1 MVIKSFSFTAS
12 LLLPLVLSSSTNFQ
26 APSFFTD
33 ATPFFNFQQ
42 MRSTLT
48 GTTAPTTYYVS
59 GEGSDTNTGL
69 STSSPFRTIQQAANL
84 TKPGDTVLIMNGV
97 YTNSDPWGQV
107 ILITRS
113 GTANAWIKF
122 QAYSGHSP
130 KLKHNGWNGIL
141 IRDGAS
147 YIEINGLEVE
157 GNNNNVTLEYAM
169 SQKSNGL
176 NPLTNGN
183 CIHIDGR
190 QNGHPHHINI
200 LNNKV
205 HGCGGGGI
213 AVVQADYVKVD
224 NNEVFNN
231 AWYSV
236 YANSGISFYQSWNHS
251 QSFGYSMFV
260 TNNKVYNNRQYIP
273 WIATGTITDGNGII
287 IDDNRNTQN
296 SSTLG
301 VYRGKT
307 FVANNVSFKNGGS
320 GIHTFL
326 SDRVDIINNTTYLNN
341 QSPEIQD
348 GQIFANQ
355 SSEVKIWNNILYS
368 YPGKKVNSDWNNNN
382 VSYNYNIYANTSSIT
397 VLGSQDIIAD
407 PQFVNPSIAD
417 FRLKSTSPA
426 INNGYSWTGLKTD
439 FLGKPRPSGNR
450 YDRGAYEYQF

>member
-1 MVIKSFSFTAS
+1 MKSFSFTAS

-26 APSFFTD
+26 APSLFAD

-48 GTTAPTTYYVS
+48 WTTTAPTTYYVS

-113 GTANAWIKF
+113 GTPNAWIKF

-169 SQKSNGL
+169 SQKSNGN

-190 QNGHPHHINI
+190 QNGHPHHINL

-236 YANSGISFYQSWNHS
+236 YANSGISFYQNWNHS
-251 QSFGYSMFV
+251 QSFGYSISV
-260 TNNKVYNNRQYIP
+260 TNNTVYNNRQYIP

-287 IDDNRNTQN
+287 IDDGRNTQN
-296 SSTLG
+296 GSTLG
-301 VYRGKT
+301 VYTGKT
-307 FVANNVSFKNGGS
+307 IVANNVAFKNGGS

-355 SSEVKIWNNILYS
+355 SSEVKIWNNILYA

-382 VSYNYNIYANTSSIT
+382 VSYNYNIYANTSAIT

-417 FRLKSTSPA
+417 FRLKPTSPA
-426 INNGYSWTGLKTD
+426 INTGYSWTGLKTD
-439 FLGKPRPSGNR
+439 LLGKSRPSGNR